1 MTFLPSL
8 MYVEIVIVCGG
19 PMFVACKRINI
30 PPKVFIYEIEL
41 ATNKITSPRTGNI
54 LATHEH

>member
-1 MTFLPSL
+1 

-30 PPKVFIYEIEL
+30 PPNVFIYEIEL
-41 ATNKITSPRTGNI
+41 ATNKITSLRTGNI